1 MFTALYQVA
10 KNTFRESLR
19 EPIYL
24 LVLISA
30 LCLIGLFPIF
40 SMFVFRAQERLVI
53 DSAMA
58 TTMLFGWGVAVLI
71 SSYAVSREINNGT
84 ALLLLSKPI
93 QRPVFIIAKIVGIIG
108 AVTVF
113 WFLTAV
119 ASLICLRVAADQY
132 RFDMPLFYMYF
143 GAIVLSM
150 VAAGIHNYTTRSAFP
165 MIAVLSLCVLLPVV
179 AIVGQFKSY
188 DGEVPGL
195 AWHVVPAL
203 LLIMYSVWA
212 MAGLAT
218 TLSTRF
224 NLISNLLICTVLFL
238 LGLMSDYIIGRH
250 SKEPWYDTVPRGK
263 APLWIADYT
272 FAPTEMGVK
281 RWNRPRR
288 IDNGEAFIVW
298 SDRDKPSTLPDM
310 GSKPEATWQNGQGWQ
325 DDVNDLDTAPVFMA
339 SYDST
344 THKWEVTRIKDEITT
359 VPSGAKGMEAKFTS
373 YVFRRSVN
381 PPVTPTGG
389 KYSSPIPGGGSLMA
403 SALYAIIPN
412 WQLFWMAD
420 ALAAQSS
427 IPAAYV
433 IYGGLYA
440 VLMLAFLMLLA
451 VALFGNREVGKQI
464 IE

>member
-24 LVLISA
+24 LVLLSA

-40 SMFVFRAQERLVI
+40 SMFVFRAQERLVV

-93 QRPVFIIAKIVGIIG
+93 QRPVFIIAKILGIIG
-108 AVTVF
+108 AATVF
-113 WFLTAV
+113 WFLTAT
-119 ASLICLRVAADQY
+119 ATMIALRVAADQY

-150 VAAGIHNYTTRSAFP
+150 AAAGIHNYTTRSAFP
-165 MIAVLSLCVLLPVV
+165 MMAVLALCVLLPVV
-179 AIVGQFKSY
+179 AVVGQFKSY
-188 DGEVPGL
+188 DGETPGL
-195 AWHVVPAL
+195 AWNVFPAL
-203 LLIMYSVWA
+203 VLIMYSVWA

-224 NLISNLLICTVLFL
+224 NLISNLLICSVLFL
-238 LGLMSDYIIGRH
+238 LGLMSDYFIGRH
-250 SKEPWYDTVPRGK
+250 TREPWYDTVPKGR
-263 APLWIADYT
+263 AQLWMAEYT

-281 RWNRPRR
+281 RWSKPEK
-288 IDNGEAFIVW
+288 IDSGEAFIVW
-298 SDRDKPSTLPDM
+298 SDSENPAKLPDM
-310 GSKPEATWQNGQGWQ
+310 GDKPEATWQNGQNWQ
-325 DDVNDLDTAPVFMA
+325 NDPNDLDGQPVFMA
-339 SYDST
+339 KYDNV
-344 THKWEVTRIKDEITT
+344 THKWDTIRIMDEMKT
-359 VPSGAKGMEAKFTS
+359 VPAGAKGMEARFTS
-373 YVFRRSVN
+373 YVFRRAVN
-381 PPVTPTGG
+381 PPVTPAGG

-403 SALYAIIPN
+403 TILYAIIPN

-420 ALAAQSS
+420 ALAAKVA
-427 IPAAYV
+427 IPASYV
-433 IYGGLYA
+433 IFGGLYA
-440 VLMLAFLMLLA
+440 VFMLAFLMLLA
-451 VALFGNREVGKQI
+451 ISLFWNREVGKQI
-464 IE
+464 VE